1 MNGGSTA
8 TFESTN
14 TFSSGVTATSGTD
27 TFGMDSNLARRLS
40 KPQQLVSMLYSKFL
54 LYVVKLLNKMIMA
67 LKEIIALCVCITFN
81 LCGQSI
87 EIKII
92 K

>member
-1 MNGGSTA
+1 MLVITLFFLSTSKKAINGGSTA

-40 KPQQLVSMLYSKFL
+40 KPQQLVSVL
-54 LYVVKLLNKMIMA
+54 
-67 LKEIIALCVCITFN
+67 
-81 LCGQSI
+81 
-87 EIKII
+87 
-92 K
+92 